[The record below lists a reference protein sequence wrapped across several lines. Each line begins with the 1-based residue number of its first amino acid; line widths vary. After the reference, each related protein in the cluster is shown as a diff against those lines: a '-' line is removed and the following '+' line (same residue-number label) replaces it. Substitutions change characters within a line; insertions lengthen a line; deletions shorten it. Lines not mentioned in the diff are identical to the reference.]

1 MQKNNTASH
10 RHEAFPQQNGKN
22 NEKLSSVRCCYPRG
36 CLGKISHE
44 SFWPGGCLSE
54 DCKTLLCGKV
64 ILVQKIGWILAILCA
79 VSWFASEIRLPGD
92 DQTVPAQEET
102 AWRRTA
108 DGWEKATDWTVAIEK
123 SPPALHP
130 GVLGLLM
137 VALSLTV
144 GTVKTGKVE

>member
-1 MQKNNTASH
+1 M
-10 RHEAFPQQNGKN
+10 
-22 NEKLSSVRCCYPRG
+22 
-36 CLGKISHE
+36 
-44 SFWPGGCLSE
+44 
-54 DCKTLLCGKV
+54 
-64 ILVQKIGWILAILCA
+64 QKIGWILAILCA

-92 DQTVPAQEET
+92 DQTVPVQEET

-144 GTVKTGKVE
+144 GTVKAGKVE